1 MINYKEVVV
10 ISGKGGTGKTTIVG
24 SLASLAEEKVLTDC
38 DVDAADLHL
47 LLQPEVKEENE
58 FYGGEKASIDKKMCS
73 ECGLCEE
80 MCRFGAIDNF
90 QVDSIF
96 CEGCR
101 LCFNLCP
108 EEAVSM
114 EAEFSGHWYVSQ
126 TRYGPLVHAKLGIAA
141 ENSGKLVSRVRSKA
155 HEIARETRAR
165 YIITDGPPGIGCP
178 VIASMTGADL
188 VLIVTEPT
196 LSGFHDLERVVD
208 AARHF
213 NVCPLVCIN
222 KYDLHP
228 GRSQEIEDYC
238 KDKRIKL
245 GGKVSF
251 DRDVIGSIVHGLPL
265 VEYSDGKAS
274 GEIKKIWQE
283 ILTWL

>member
-1 MINYKEVVV
+1 MSYKEIVV

-24 SLASLAEEKVLTDC
+24 SLASLFQEIVLTDC

-47 LLQPEVKEENE
+47 LLHPEIKEKND
-58 FYGGEKASIDKKMCS
+58 FYGGEKASIDRNKCR

-90 QVDSIF
+90 QIDSIF

-101 LCFNLCP
+101 FCYHLCP
-108 EEAVSM
+108 EESISM
-114 EAEFSGHWYVSQ
+114 IEEFSGHWYVSQ
-126 TRYGPLVHAKLGIAA
+126 TKYGPFVHAKLGIAA
-141 ENSGKLVSRVRSKA
+141 ENSGKLVSRVRA
-155 HEIARETRAR
+155 RAREIVRETNVK

-196 LSGFHDLERVVD
+196 ISGFHDLERVVD
-208 AARHF
+208 TARHF
-213 NVCPLVCIN
+213 NVIPLVCIN

-228 GRSQEIEDYC
+228 GKAQEIEDYC
-238 KDKRIKL
+238 KDKGIKL

-251 DRDVIGSIVHGLPL
+251 DRDVIGSIVKGMPL

-274 GEIKKIWQE
+274 GEIKKLWQE
-283 ILTWL
+283 ILKCL

>member
-1 MINYKEVVV
+1 MNYKEIVV

-47 LLQPEVKEENE
+47 LLQPETREEND
-58 FYGGEKASIDKKMCS
+58 FYGGEIAVIHHDRCT
-73 ECGLCEE
+73 ECGLCQV
-80 MCRFGAIDNF
+80 MCRFGAIDNCS
-90 QVDSIF
+90 VNPIF

-101 LCFNLCP
+101 LCYHLCP
-108 EEAVSM
+108 EEAVFM
-114 EAEFSGHWYVSQ
+114 EPEFSGRWYVSE
-126 TRYGPLVHAKLGIAA
+126 TRFGPLVHARLGIAA

-155 HEIARETRAR
+155 HEIARETGSK
-165 YIITDGPPGIGCP
+165 YILTDGPPGIGCP

-188 VLIVTEPT
+188 ALIVTEPSI
-196 LSGFHDLERVVD
+196 SGFHDLERVVE

-228 GRSQEIEDYC
+228 GSAGEIENYC
-238 KDKRIKL
+238 KDKGINLTQKI
-245 GGKVSF
+245 SF
-251 DRDVIGSIVHGLPL
+251 DRDVAASIVSGLPL
-265 VEYSDGKAS
+265 VEYSQGKAS
-274 GEIKKIWQE
+274 QEIKKIWQQ
-283 ILTWL
+283 ILHCL